1 MGPERAQASLISMV
15 AAVLLSVGACAPNT
29 RLITDAPLLPPPPE
43 ADLRPVSPPELTP
56 AAPSEPGDV
65 ADYPALISN
74 LLAVELASI
83 FGLPDGA
90 GSLVQAGESE
100 PLVPILDAVAGEIII
115 PMLFDA
121 LDQREQILLADAR
134 PRISLGNREN
144 LYRLI
149 INVAMAR
156 VWQTAAGDATGRAAY
171 LTHLATRSTGRD
183 ADNFLAWRGIDGA
196 VWRQRIRT
204 NLQPAERP
212 FVVLGVLTSHYL
224 HTHIFSITGYLIA
237 RSFADALIDHRI
249 GSEDGAQAPQLD
261 VDALAAELMD
271 RAKLPL
277 LGIDSLFTIAA
288 EWAEHAGPAAPEGV
302 AQPVFAASAA
312 AKPGPC
318 ASSRFFQ
325 AADKHLIDGKAGT
338 ERRAGQAYVE
348 RIEASLRDQEHVVA
362 RHMSAFLP
370 GQAGSPIRF
379 AGFDVIT
386 WKALVREPAGCARTQ
401 HVAKAAAIPRRE
413 IVTAKS
419 GDRTCEAVLL
429 HAHILA
435 DDRLHASLCAQIERM
450 FPNGARNLLLAN
462 LAGGRLSAAERSAL
476 AVGLAL
482 LPDATPRSSIRHHQ
496 P

>member
-1 MGPERAQASLISMV
+1 MGPERAQASLISIV

-43 ADLRPVSPPELTP
+43 ADLRPVSPPELAP
-56 AAPSEPGDV
+56 ADPSEPGDV
-65 ADYPALISN
+65 ADYPLLISN

-90 GSLVQAGESE
+90 GSLVDEAE
-100 PLVPILDAVAGEIII
+100 PKRLVPILDAVTGEIII
-115 PMLFDA
+115 SMLFDA
-121 LDQREQILLADAR
+121 LDQREQTLLADAR
-134 PRISLGNREN
+134 PKISLGNREN

-149 INVAMAR
+149 INAAMAR

-171 LTHLATRSTGRD
+171 LAHLATRSTGGD
-183 ADNFLAWRGIDGA
+183 DDTFLAWRGIDGA

-249 GSEDGAQAPQLD
+249 RAADAARSSQLV
-261 VDALAAELMD
+261 VDAFAAELMD

-288 EWAEHAGPAAPEGV
+288 EWAEPAGPATSEGV

-312 AKPGPC
+312 ATPGPC
-318 ASSRFFQ
+318 TGWRFFQ
-325 AADKHLIDGKAGT
+325 AADKHLIDEEAGA
-338 ERRAGQAYVE
+338 ERRAGQAYAE
-348 RIEASLRDQEHVVA
+348 RIEASLRDQEHAVA

-379 AGFDVIT
+379 AGFDVTT
-386 WKALVREPAGCARTQ
+386 WKALLQEPSGCAKIRD
-401 HVAKAAAIPRRE
+401 VAIAAAIPRRE
-413 IVTAKS
+413 IVTAKP

-429 HAHILA
+429 HARILA

-450 FPNGARNLLLAN
+450 FPKDARNLLLAN
-462 LAGGRLSAAERSAL
+462 LAKGRLSAAERSAIT
-476 AVGLAL
+476 VGLAL
-482 LPDATPRSSIRHHQ
+482 LPDATP
-496 P
+496 